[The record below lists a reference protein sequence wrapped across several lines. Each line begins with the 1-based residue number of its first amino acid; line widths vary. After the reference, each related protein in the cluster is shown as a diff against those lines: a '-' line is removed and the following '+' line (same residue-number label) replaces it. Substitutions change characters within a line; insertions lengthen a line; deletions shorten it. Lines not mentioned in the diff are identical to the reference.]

1 MPDRDDADP
10 IDRTGQTLRQKMGLT
25 GIIGLAFAS
34 ALGLSVWV
42 TLLFAVFWVVWML
55 VKFLD
60 EKNLQQIGLMA
71 LVGVIALLA
80 SAPFIIDL
88 RASRA
93 RRPSSAAL
101 PLSFVVRQ
109 FQPVMGFINSQPMWM
124 QNIINLILL
133 PLNYL
138 FELGFFLLIGL
149 EWWQNRR
156 RLEWRTN
163 PYKTAEVILLATTV
177 FLATFFRSLLT
188 EGNDFGWRGWMFG
201 QFVLL
206 VWAVDIFQFVWK
218 KENAD
223 EAIPIRLD
231 KQAARSRR
239 IIWLFLVIGVM
250 TTTLDVFLLRT
261 YDLDVDSINP
271 KAHNGERIIASRLAY
286 DFIRDNLP
294 ENVVVQDNPELIL
307 DYPSGLYQT
316 RQMAISDH
324 TSYGVPVDRYTAM
337 VKGIGVVFSSAD
349 LKNWQRI
356 DQVCRRYFI
365 DVLIYKNTDPA
376 WESLVCA

>member
-1 MPDRDDADP
+1 
-10 IDRTGQTLRQKMGLT
+10 
-25 GIIGLAFAS
+25 
-34 ALGLSVWV
+34 
-42 TLLFAVFWVVWML
+42 
-55 VKFLD
+55 
-60 EKNLQQIGLMA
+60 
-71 LVGVIALLA
+71 
-80 SAPFIIDL
+80 
-88 RASRA
+88 
-93 RRPSSAAL
+93 
-101 PLSFVVRQ
+101 
-109 FQPVMGFINSQPMWM
+109 MGFINSQPMWI

-156 RLEWRTN
+156 RLGWRTN

-231 KQAARSRR
+231 KQTARSRR

-271 KAHNGERIIASRLAY
+271 KAHNGEQ
-286 DFIRDNLP
+286 NLCLP
-294 ENVVVQDNPELIL
+294 AGLRF
-307 DYPSGLYQT
+307 YPGQ
-316 RQMAISDH
+316 
-324 TSYGVPVDRYTAM
+324 
-337 VKGIGVVFSSAD
+337 
-349 LKNWQRI
+349 
-356 DQVCRRYFI
+356 
-365 DVLIYKNTDPA
+365 PA
-376 WESLVCA
+376 